1 MTKAKRQ
8 AKIMEIIKEKG
19 VETQEELALDLEKEG
34 MKVTQATISR
44 DIKELRLIKIPAGNE
59 KYKYALPYD
68 KSGGNMYDVMGK
80 IFKDFVVHID
90 YMEFFIVL
98 KTLPGTAN
106 AIAASLDEANLPEV
120 MGTIAGD
127 DNVLIII
134 KPKDKVEELVQK
146 FRKMMG

>member
-1 MTKAKRQ
+1 
-8 AKIMEIIKEKG
+8 
-19 VETQEELALDLEKEG
+19 
-34 MKVTQATISR
+34 
-44 DIKELRLIKIPAGNE
+44 
-59 KYKYALPYD
+59 
-68 KSGGNMYDVMGK
+68 MYDVMGK

>member
-8 AKIMEIIKEKG
+8 AKIMEIIKKKG

-44 DIKELRLIKIPAGNE
+44 DIKELRLIKIPAGGDR
-59 KYKYALPYD
+59 YKYALPYD
-68 KSGGNMYDVMGK
+68 KSVGNMYDVMGK